1 MTEGLAL
8 AEWMQQASP
17 DKVSAAVLYLASS
30 ACQNSGQIVA
40 AGGGYFSGVRV
51 MEGLGVRAGPS
62 QSSPEFVAENWSQIQ
77 DMTAARPFA
86 NASDA
91 LVKTF
96 GSTGE

>member
-1 MTEGLAL
+1 
-8 AEWMQQASP
+8 
-17 DKVSAAVLYLASS
+17 
-30 ACQNSGQIVA
+30 
-40 AGGGYFSGVRV
+40 

-77 DMTAARPFA
+77 DMSAARPFA

-96 GSTGE
+96 GSPGE